1 MTGRS
6 IRAVFLSG
14 AIFNWLVGLALHY
27 DATLLFGLFGVTPPP
42 SEPLFVR
49 LFAWLVIVFGVGYY
63 WVSRDPPANAPII
76 KLGILG
82 KASVVLVCLSSV
94 AVHSVSWQIMI
105 LALADLIYAVLFWRA
120 LTIISRSGA

>member
-27 DATLLFGLFGVTPPP
+27 DAALLFRLFHVPPVP
-42 SEPLFVR
+42 ADPLFVR

-63 WVSRDPPANAPII
+63 WVSRDPRANAPII

-82 KASVVLVCLSSV
+82 KASVVLVCLASV
-94 AVHSVSWQIMI
+94 AAHTVSWQLLI
-105 LALADLIYAVLFWRA
+105 LASADLLYAVLFWRA
-120 LTIISRSGA
+120 LRAAPPDAT